1 MSEKI
6 KADYQN
12 KKVLVLGLARSGL
25 AALELLAGKG
35 ARTVGADEKNDI
47 SIPDRFKNISIH
59 LGSFSFELLENCD
72 EVILSPGIPSS
83 HPIVS
88 EALNK
93 SIPVISELELGYR
106 FATAKIIAL
115 TGTNGKSTTVTM
127 IERILNESG
136 YSAIAAGNIG
146 NPFCSVTEKLSRKG
160 IFVIEVSSFQ
170 LEMISE
176 FKPDVTGILNMT
188 PDHMDRYDSVDDYY
202 RTKEKIT
209 VNNNNNDAFFYNA
222 DDGRCSQVAARF
234 KGSLIPFSSS
244 RSLDEGIFLD
254 GDSIVRANGGEVKEE
269 IMKTKDLKVI
279 GLHNVENA
287 MAAIASVQGLGV
299 SAESCRKAL
308 STFKGLRHRME
319 RIAKIQGV
327 EYFNDSKAT
336 NVEATVKSLSGL
348 NRPVVLIAGGLEKRN
363 DFKSLLSVARNIKHV
378 VLIGRAAGLIE
389 KALGG
394 VVPLSHAG
402 TMYEAVQKARN
413 VSIAGSYVVLSPAC
427 ASFDMFTDFRHRGNT
442 FADIVKQL
450 GVD

>member
-6 KADYQN
+6 RTDYQN
-12 KKVLVLGLARSGL
+12 KNVLVLGLARSGL

-35 ARTVGADEKNDI
+35 AKIAGADEKSDI
-47 SIPDRFKNISIH
+47 SIPDRFKNADIH
-59 LGSFSFELLENCD
+59 LGSFPSELLENCD
-72 EVILSPGIPSS
+72 EVILSPGIRSN

-88 EALNK
+88 EAFNK
-93 SIPVISELELGYR
+93 SIPVISELELGCR

-146 NPFCSVTEKLSRKG
+146 KPFCSVTEELPREG

-176 FKPDVTGILNMT
+176 FKPDVAGILNMT
-188 PDHMDRYDSVDDYY
+188 PDHLDRYDSADDYY

-209 VNNNNNDAFFYNA
+209 MNNDSNDTFFYNA
-222 DDGRCSQVAARF
+222 DDDRCSRVAAGF
-234 KGSLIPFSSS
+234 KGRVIPFSSS
-244 RSLDEGIFLD
+244 VSLDDGIFLY
-254 GDSIVRANGGEVKEE
+254 GDSIVRANDGEIKEE

-287 MAAIASVQGLGV
+287 MAAIASVQGLEV

-308 STFKGLRHRME
+308 SAFTGLRHRME
-319 RIAKIQGV
+319 RIAEIQGV

-336 NVEATVKSLSGL
+336 NVEATVKSLTGL
-348 NRPVVLIAGGLEKRN
+348 GRPVVLIAGGLEKGK
-363 DFKSLLSVARNIKHV
+363 DFKSLLSVTQNIKHV
-378 VLIGRAAGLIE
+378 VLIGSAAGLIE
-389 KALGG
+389 KALEG
-394 VVPLSHAG
+394 VVPISHAG
-402 TMYEAVQKARN
+402 TMYEAVQKASD